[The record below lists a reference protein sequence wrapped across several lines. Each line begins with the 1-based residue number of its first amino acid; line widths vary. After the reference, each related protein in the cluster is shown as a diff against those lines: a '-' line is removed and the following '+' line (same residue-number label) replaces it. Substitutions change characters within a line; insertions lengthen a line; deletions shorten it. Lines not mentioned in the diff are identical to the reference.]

1 MLIGVVIDSDT
12 QLLDF
17 PVLIILILDLITILV
32 KNMRQS
38 QTHPNSAD
46 ELDKH
51 NDTNLPVHTEI
62 EGDSCVN

>member
-1 MLIGVVIDSDT
+1 MLIGFFINSQT

-17 PVLIILILDLITILV
+17 PVLIILILDKITILV

-38 QTHPNSAD
+38 QTHANSAD

-51 NDTNLPVHTEI
+51 DHTNLPVYTEI
-62 EGDSCVN
+62 QGDSRVY